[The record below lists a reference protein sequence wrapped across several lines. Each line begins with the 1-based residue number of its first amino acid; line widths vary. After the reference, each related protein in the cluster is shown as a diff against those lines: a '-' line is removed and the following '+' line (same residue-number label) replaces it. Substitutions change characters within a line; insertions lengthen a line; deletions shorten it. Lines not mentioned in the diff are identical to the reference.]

1 MTDGPHEYINYTSG
15 LYDDLDPHPL
25 PRLPFPAAQSVTQSP
40 HTLIGFA
47 SMAKLAVLLLAVAA
61 SATTLARP
69 LETPTRIK
77 VSTNHPR
84 VLPSWFLDV
93 HQCISQS
100 VNTSG
105 SAITIP

>member
-1 MTDGPHEYINYTSG
+1 
-15 LYDDLDPHPL
+15 
-25 PRLPFPAAQSVTQSP
+25 
-40 HTLIGFA
+40 
-47 SMAKLAVLLLAVAA
+47 MAKLAVLLLLAVAA

-84 VLPSWFLDV
+84 VLPSWFLDA